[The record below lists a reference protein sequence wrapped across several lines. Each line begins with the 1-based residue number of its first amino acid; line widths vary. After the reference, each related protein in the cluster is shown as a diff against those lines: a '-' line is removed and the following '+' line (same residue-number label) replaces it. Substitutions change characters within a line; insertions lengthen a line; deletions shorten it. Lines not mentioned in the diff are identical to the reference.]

1 MQLREL
7 LTGAIV
13 MAPMTKGSNLPYRR
27 LCVELGAR
35 VTMSE
40 MTVARRLK
48 QRRKGEFALIRK
60 FEGEPFF
67 GVQLA
72 GTNPEELGWAAA
84 LVESRGADLVD
95 LNCGCPIDHFTRKGL
110 GASLG
115 RQPNRIRR
123 IIEAMKT
130 SVTRIPV
137 TAKLRLGWNE
147 DMRNVVDQA
156 RAAVDG
162 GADAIFV
169 HGRTRNARYR
179 FAADWD
185 EIGSV
190 VAAVS
195 VPVVGNGDIL
205 FPHDVDRALKR
216 SGCVGVM
223 SARGVLIKP
232 WLFREVVDGYRDLSA
247 DKRIAIYRR
256 YATLAREHW
265 GADDHGLER
274 VRQFIRWHL
283 DFWHRYIPRRADGS
297 FPTLQ
302 VRERQV
308 HHATVVDGLL
318 ARTDEAAHDYLAD
331 CLTLERE
338 IEVAAAP
345 AAADR
350 EEPEFVEAE
359 G

>member
-1 MQLREL
+1 MNLRDV
-7 LTGAIV
+7 LTGAVV

-72 GTNPEELGWAAA
+72 GTNPEEIGWAAA
-84 LVESRGADLVD
+84 LAESRGADLVD
-95 LNCGCPIDHFTRKGL
+95 LNCGCPIDHFTHKGL
-110 GASLG
+110 GAALG
-115 RQPNRIRR
+115 RQPQRIRR
-123 IIEAMKT
+123 IVESMKK

-137 TAKLRLGWNE
+137 TVKLRLGWNDE
-147 DMRNVVDQA
+147 TRNVIEQA

-162 GADAIFV
+162 GADAITV

-179 FAADWD
+179 FDADWD
-185 EIGSV
+185 AIGSV
-190 VAAVS
+190 VAAVP

-205 FPHDVDRALKR
+205 VPDDVTRARER

-223 SARGVLIKP
+223 SARGVLMKP
-232 WLFREVVDGYRDLSA
+232 WLFREMNDGYRDLDA
-247 DKRIAIYRR
+247 NERIGIYRR
-256 YATLAREHW
+256 YVTLAREHW
-265 GADDHGLER
+265 GEDEYGLER
-274 VRQFIRWHL
+274 VRQFTRWHI
-283 DFWHRYIPRRADGS
+283 DFWHRYAPRHADGT
-297 FPTLQ
+297 FPSIQ
-302 VRERQV
+302 VRETERHFV
-308 HHATVVDGLL
+308 SPLDAFL
-318 ARTDEAAHDYLAD
+318 ARPDTPALEYLAD
-331 CLTLERE
+331 CLTHQRE
-338 IEVAAAP
+338 IDVAAAP
-345 AAADR
+345 APDANADA
-350 EEPEFVEAE
+350 EFVEAE